1 LHFSSNSI
9 IISPLG
15 IGAERVIIVV
25 RRLETRLTS
34 QRIADEGGP
43 FPAAARLLL
52 DSKGIHIRAEARTPP
67 PAEPEEYVVLPI
79 KTLDRDRFTERVK
92 ERGAWT
98 ERGRLSGGKAPASG
112 FTNDTPTGEAW
123 VNLLA
128 EYESMCYLADE
139 FANNTFAETNAP
151 YLRSV
156 NEVLY
161 GQRHIAAAVIESV
174 GDPDEA
180 RRLYSELQAV
190 TGIEDLTWELMLEPI
205 ATIAP

>member
-1 LHFSSNSI
+1 M
-9 IISPLG
+9 
-15 IGAERVIIVV
+15 
-25 RRLETRLTS
+25 
-34 QRIADEGGP
+34 
-43 FPAAARLLL
+43 
-52 DSKGIHIRAEARTPP
+52 
-67 PAEPEEYVVLPI
+67 
-79 KTLDRDRFTERVK
+79 
-92 ERGAWT
+92 
-98 ERGRLSGGKAPASG
+98 
-112 FTNDTPTGEAW
+112 
-123 VNLLA
+123 NLLA